1 MWNLEPLS
9 PLIIMIS
16 YFFPHI
22 RTFRPFIYVVI
33 RRGEQALEGIKEMH
47 NIELSGSHSN
57 FLFWSVF
64 ILAPWQAIYDFSSH

>member
-1 MWNLEPLS
+1 MEFRTFISSHNYDFIFLS
-9 PLIIMIS
+9 SYS
-16 YFFPHI
+16 YFQ
-22 RTFRPFIYVVI
+22 TFYLCSHQ
-33 RRGEQALEGIKEMH
+33 RGEQALEGIKEMN